1 MWAASH
7 LKANPTVRSVM
18 PFPVEVELV
27 DLRIA
32 VARLSVMLLASA
44 ALETAALVDERL
56 LSMV

>member
-1 MWAASH
+1 
-7 LKANPTVRSVM
+7 M